1 MIIFLTIV
9 HILVCAF
16 LILVVLMQSG
26 KAADI
31 VGAFGGMGSQTT
43 FGPRGAATAL
53 TKATAIAAGLFM
65 LTSLSLAI
73 LQTRNAGTGG
83 AGSVLDSQTTT
94 APATAP
100 AAQPGQA
107 TIPVP
112 VQIPAQGGAAP
123 ATPEKK

>member
-53 TKATAIAAGLFM
+53 TKATAVAAGLFM

-83 AGSVLDSQTTT
+83 AGSVLDSQKT
-94 APATAP
+94 APASAPAP
-100 AAQPGQA
+100 AATQP
-107 TIPVP
+107 PP
-112 VQIPAQGGAAP
+112 VQIPAQGGVA
-123 ATPEKK
+123 PEKK